1 MKPSQTQE
9 KRSTAIVSA
18 PNGCA
23 TQISTR
29 NGTNR
34 RRKATRVVA
43 KRLGF
48 TLREKKKNPFPPPS
62 PGFVESLKNKNSRGP
77 RTRKKKKRDRK
88 FVPMASETWT
98 ESNKKDL
105 EATERNEKQ
114 NDSTCFDLLSP
125 VYVILTPLPPH
136 PLCSF
141 IGRP

>member
-1 MKPSQTQE
+1 
-9 KRSTAIVSA
+9 
-18 PNGCA
+18 
-23 TQISTR
+23 
-29 NGTNR
+29 
-34 RRKATRVVA
+34 
-43 KRLGF
+43 
-48 TLREKKKNPFPPPS
+48 
-62 PGFVESLKNKNSRGP
+62 
-77 RTRKKKKRDRK
+77 
-88 FVPMASETWT
+88 MASETWT